1 MAGKKQ
7 MRAPERQTKVSQAA
21 DAVPADLRRTD
32 PEATR
37 PDDLPEVDAAHM
49 TEDAVGGGYTPKI
62 DGGVAEHPVH
72 DEDQED
78 RTPSDYEREIDRIDA
93 ATRSER

>member
-7 MRAPERQTKVSQAA
+7 RQVTPNSNPA
-21 DAVPADLRRTD
+21 DALPAGLRRTD
-32 PEATR
+32 QEPTR
-37 PDDLPEVDAAHM
+37 PDDLPQVDSGPM
-49 TEDAVGGGYTPKI
+49 TEDAVGGGFTPKI
-62 DGGVAEHPVH
+62 DGGVDQHPVH

-78 RTPSDYEREIDRIDA
+78 RTPSDYEREIDRIDS